1 MPIIKSAKKQM
12 KQNVKKR
19 ARNFPVRT
27 ELKSS
32 YKKALVLIKEGKLEE
47 ARKFLPFAYK
57 IIDMASKK
65 NIIHPKNADHKKSRI
80 ALAFNELEKKGGAS
94 APAAEAKADVK
105 EEAPKEAAPE
115 VKEEKVEKEEG
126 KE

>member
-12 KQNVKKR
+12 RQNVKKR
-19 ARNFPVRT
+19 ARNYPVKT
-27 ELKSS
+27 ELKST
-32 YKKALVLIKEGKLEE
+32 YKKALMLIKEGNLEE
-47 ARKFLPFAYK
+47 AKKFLPFTYR

-65 NIIHPKNADHKKSRI
+65 NLIHPKNAANKKSRI
-80 ALAFNELEKKGGAS
+80 ALALNELEKKGSGG
-94 APAAEAKADVK
+94 APAAAVKAEVA
-105 EEAPKEAAPE
+105 APAPE